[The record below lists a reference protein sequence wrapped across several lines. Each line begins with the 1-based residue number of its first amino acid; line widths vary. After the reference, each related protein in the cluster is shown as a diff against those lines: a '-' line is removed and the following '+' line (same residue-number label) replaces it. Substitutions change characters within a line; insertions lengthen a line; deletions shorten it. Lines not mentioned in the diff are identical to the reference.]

1 MALQQL
7 PFIPETITVHL
18 GLPDQPAENVTV
30 SFPDYIK
37 NVASSE
43 IYPTWPE
50 AAIRANIYAQI
61 TYALNRVYNEF
72 YRSQGYDFDITS
84 ETRFDQK
91 FIKGRDIYENIS
103 RIVDEIFND
112 YVVQQGRIDPYFTA
126 YCNGTTSTCA
136 GLSQWGTVPLAE
148 QGMTPYEIL
157 QYFYGNEIGIVEN
170 APIDENIPSYP
181 GIPLR
186 VGSSGN
192 DVKTIQLQLNRIRRN
207 YPAIPLIPNPNG
219 VFGAS
224 TRNAVEAFQRI
235 FNLTPDGVVGKATW
249 YQLKYIYNGVKR
261 LNELTSEGLTLE
273 EVTRPFPEVL
283 REGETGV
290 DVRSLQYY
298 LAVISY
304 FSDGAVPSVAIDGV
318 FGPATTQA
326 VIAFQNLAGLTA
338 DGIVGLQTW
347 VRLEEAYRDILR
359 SLPPNFTEGNA
370 RLYPGYVLS
379 EGLQNEDVR
388 DLQTYL
394 RGIAEYT
401 GVIPVIPVTGYFGT
415 QTRDVV
421 SALQAQNSLP
431 ASGAVGAPT
440 WNLIRRLYDSR

>member
-1 MALQQL
+1 MASQQL

-18 GLPDQPAENVTV
+18 GLPDQPAENVTL

-50 AAIRANIYAQI
+50 EAIRANIYAQI

-84 ETRFDQK
+84 ETQFDQK

-112 YVVQQGRIDPYFTA
+112 YVVRQGRIDPFFTA
-126 YCNGTTSTCA
+126 YCNGTTTTCA
-136 GLSQWGTVPLAE
+136 GLSQWGTVSLAE
-148 QGMTPYEIL
+148 QGLTPYEIL
-157 QYFYGNEIGIVEN
+157 QYYYGNDIGIVEN
-170 APIDENIPSYP
+170 APIDANLPSYP
-181 GIPLR
+181 NVPLR
-186 VGSSGN
+186 IGSSGN
-192 DVKTIQLQLNRIRRN
+192 DVKTIQLQLNRIRQN
-207 YPAIPLIPNPNG
+207 YPAIPLIENPNG
-219 VFGAS
+219 IFGIS
-224 TRNAVEAFQRI
+224 TRNAVQTFQRI
-235 FNLTPDGVVGKATW
+235 FNLNPDGIVGKGTW

-261 LNELTSEGLTLE
+261 LNELTSEGLTIS

-283 REGETGV
+283 QEGETGI
-290 DVRSLQYY
+290 DVQTLQYY
-298 LAVISY
+298 LNFIAY
-304 FSDGAVPSVAIDGV
+304 FSDGALPSVTVDGI
-318 FGPATTQA
+318 FGPSTTAA
-326 VIAFQNLAGLTA
+326 VIAFQNLLGIPA

-347 VRLEEAYRDILR
+347 IQLEQAYQDILR
-359 SLPPNFTEGNA
+359 TLPPGIEGNRA
-370 RLYPGYVLS
+370 KPYPGFFLS
-379 EGLQNEDVR
+379 EGQQNESVR

-401 GVIPVIPVTGYFGT
+401 GVIPVIPVTGYFGS
-415 QTRDVV
+415 QTKAAV
-421 SALQAQNSLP
+421 SALQAQNGLP
-431 ASGAVGAPT
+431 VNGAVGPVT

>member
-1 MALQQL
+1 MGSQQL

-18 GLPDQPAENVTV
+18 GLPDQYAENVTV

-50 AAIRANIYAQI
+50 SAIRANIYAQI

-84 ETRFDQK
+84 ETQFDQK

-112 YVVQQGRIDPYFTA
+112 YVVRQGRIDPYFTA
-126 YCNGTTSTCA
+126 YCNGTTTVCA
-136 GLSQWGTVPLAE
+136 GLSQWGTVSLAN
-148 QGMTPYEIL
+148 QGLTPYQIL
-157 QYFYGNEIGIVEN
+157 QYYYGDDIGIIEN
-170 APIDENIPSYP
+170 VPIDANIPSYP

-219 VFGAS
+219 VFGVS
-224 TRNAVEAFQRI
+224 TRNAVQAFQSI
-235 FNLTPDGVVGKATW
+235 FNLTPDGIVGKATW

-304 FSDGAVPSVAIDGV
+304 FGDGAVPSVAIDGV

-359 SLPPNFTEGNA
+359 SLPPNFAEGNA

-401 GVIPVIPVTGYFGT
+401 GTIPAIPVTGYFGT
-415 QTRDVV
+415 QTRDAV
-421 SALQAQNSLP
+421 SALQAQNGLP

-440 WNLIRRLYDSR
+440 WNLIRRLYDAR

>member
-1 MALQQL
+1 MGSLQL
-7 PFIPETITVHL
+7 PAIPETITVHL

-61 TYALNRVYNEF
+61 SYALNRVYNEF
-72 YRSQGYDFDITS
+72 YRSQGYDFDITN
-84 ETRFDQK
+84 TTQFDQK

-103 RIVDEIFND
+103 QIADDIFND
-112 YVVQQGRIDPYFTA
+112 YVVRQGRIDPFFTA
-126 YCNGTTSTCA
+126 YCNGSTSFCA
-136 GLSQWGTVPLAE
+136 GLLQWGTVELAE
-148 QGMTPYEIL
+148 QGLTPYQIL
-157 QYFYGNEIGIVEN
+157 QYYYGDNIGIVEN
-170 APIDENIPSYP
+170 APISANIPSYP
-181 GIPLR
+181 GVPLR

-192 DVKTIQLQLNRIRRN
+192 DVKTIQLQLNRIAGN
-207 YPAIPLIPNPNG
+207 YPAIPRIPNPNG
-219 VFGAS
+219 VFGVS
-224 TRNAVEAFQRI
+224 TRNAVQEFQRI
-235 FNLTPDGVVGKATW
+235 FNLTPDGIVGKATW

-283 REGETGV
+283 QEGDTGIAV
-290 DVRSLQYY
+290 QSLQYY
-298 LAVISY
+298 LAVIAY
-304 FSDGAVPSVAIDGV
+304 FSNGALPAVAIDGI
-318 FGPATTQA
+318 FGPATTAA
-326 VIAFQNLAGLTA
+326 VRAFQELVGLPA
-338 DGIVGLQTW
+338 DGIVGLQTFL
-347 VRLEEAYRDILR
+347 RIQQAYEDILAT
-359 SLPPNFTEGNA
+359 LPPGIEGDRA
-370 RLYPGYVLS
+370 KPYPGFLLS
-379 EGLQNEDVR
+379 EGQEGEDVR

-415 QTRDVV
+415 QTRDAVT
-421 SALQAQNSLP
+421 ALQAQNGLP
-431 ASGAVGAPT
+431 ANGAVGPVT

>member
-1 MALQQL
+1 MGSQQL

-18 GLPDQPAENVTV
+18 GLPDQYAENVTV

-50 AAIRANIYAQI
+50 NAIRANIYAQI

-84 ETRFDQK
+84 ETQLDQK

-103 RIVDEIFND
+103 QIVDEIFND

-126 YCNGTTSTCA
+126 YCNGTTTTCA
-136 GLSQWGTVPLAE
+136 GLSQWGTVSLAE
-148 QGMTPYEIL
+148 QGLTPYEIL
-157 QYFYGNEIGIVEN
+157 QYYYGNTIGIIEN
-170 APIDENIPSYP
+170 APIDANIPSYP

-186 VGSSGN
+186 IGSSGN
-192 DVKTIQLQLNRIRRN
+192 TVKTIQLQLNRIRRN
-207 YPAIPLIPNPNG
+207 YPAIPMIPNPNG

-224 TRNAVEAFQRI
+224 TRNAVQAFQRI
-235 FNLTPDGVVGKATW
+235 FNLTPDGIVGKATW

-298 LAVISY
+298 LAVIAY
-304 FSDGAVPSVAIDGV
+304 FSDGAVPSVTIDGV

-347 VRLEEAYRDILR
+347 VRLEEAYRDILA

-401 GVIPVIPVTGYFGT
+401 GVIPTIPITGYFGT

-421 SALQAQNSLP
+421 SALQAQNGLP
-431 ASGAVGAPT
+431 ASGTVGAPT
-440 WNLIRRLYDSR
+440 WNLIRRLYDAR

>member
-1 MALQQL
+1 MGAQQL

-50 AAIRANIYAQI
+50 EAIRANIYAQI

-84 ETRFDQK
+84 ETQLDQK

-103 RIVDEIFND
+103 LIVDEIFND
-112 YVVQQGRIDPYFTA
+112 YVVRQGRIDPFFTA
-126 YCNGTTSTCA
+126 YCNGTTTVCS
-136 GLSQWGTVPLAE
+136 GLLQWGTVALAN
-148 QGMTPYEIL
+148 QGLTPYQIL
-157 QYFYGNEIGIVEN
+157 QYYYGEDIGIVEN
-170 APIDENIPSYP
+170 APISANIPSYP

-192 DVKTIQLQLNRIRRN
+192 TVQTIQLQLNRIRNN
-207 YPAIPLIPNPNG
+207 YPAIPEIPNPNG
-219 VFGAS
+219 VFGVS
-224 TRNAVEAFQRI
+224 TRDAVQAFQRI
-235 FNLTPDGVVGKATW
+235 FNLTPDGIVGKATW

-273 EVTRPFPEVL
+273 EVTRPFPAVL
-283 REGETGV
+283 QEGETGV
-290 DVRSLQYY
+290 DVQALQYY
-298 LAVISY
+298 LAVIAY
-304 FSDGAVPSVAIDGV
+304 FSNGAVPEVAIDGI
-318 FGPATTQA
+318 FGPDTTAA
-326 VIAFQNLAGLTA
+326 VIAFQNLAGLPA

-347 VRLEEAYRDILR
+347 VRLEEAYQDILA
-359 SLPPNFTEGNA
+359 SLPPGIEGDRA
-370 RLYPGYVLS
+370 RPYPGYFLS
-379 EGLQNEDVR
+379 EGQEGEDVR

-401 GVIPVIPVTGYFGT
+401 GIIPAIPVTGYFGT

-421 SALQAQNSLP
+421 SALQAQNGLP
-431 ASGAVGAPT
+431 ANGAVGPAT
-440 WNLIRRLYDSR
+440 WNLIRRLYDAR

>member
-1 MALQQL
+1 MALQEL

-72 YRSQGYDFDITS
+72 YRSQGYDFDITN
-84 ETRFDQK
+84 TTQFDQK

-103 RIVDEIFND
+103 RIVDDIFND
-112 YVVQQGRIDPYFTA
+112 YVVRQGRIDPFFTA
-126 YCNGTTSTCA
+126 YCNGTTTVCA

-148 QGMTPYEIL
+148 QGLTPYQIL
-157 QYFYGNEIGIVEN
+157 QYFYGDNIGIVEN
-170 APIDENIPSYP
+170 APIDANVPTFP
-181 GIPLR
+181 GAPLR
-186 VGSSGN
+186 LGDAGN
-192 DVKTIQLQLNRIRRN
+192 DVKTIQLQLNRIGEN
-207 YPAIPLIPNPNG
+207 YPAIPEIQNPNG
-219 VFGAS
+219 IFDIA
-224 TRNAVEAFQRI
+224 TRNAVQEFQRI

-273 EVTRPFPEVL
+273 EVTRPFPPVL

-304 FSDGAVPSVAIDGV
+304 FSDGLVPAIAIDGV
-318 FGPATTQA
+318 FGPATTAA
-326 VIAFQNLAGLTA
+326 VRAFQELAGLTP
-338 DGIVGLQTW
+338 DGVVGQQTW
-347 VRLEEAYRDILR
+347 LLLERAYQDILN
-359 SLPPNFTEGNA
+359 SLPPGIEGNKA
-370 RLYPGYVLS
+370 RPYPGFFLS
-379 EGLQNEDVR
+379 LGQEGEEVQ

-401 GVIPVIPVTGYFGT
+401 GTIPPIEVTGVYDT
-415 QTRDVV
+415 ATRDVV
-421 SALQAQNSLP
+421 SALQAQNGLP
-431 ASGAVGAPT
+431 ANGSVGPAT
-440 WNLIRRLYDSR
+440 WNVIRRLYDAR

>member
-1 MALQQL
+1 MALQEL

-84 ETRFDQK
+84 ETQFDQK

-103 RIVDEIFND
+103 RIVDDIFND
-112 YVVQQGRIDPYFTA
+112 YVVQQGRVDPFFTA
-126 YCNGTTSTCA
+126 YCNGTTTVCA

-148 QGMTPYEIL
+148 QGLTPYQIL
-157 QYFYGNEIGIVEN
+157 QRFYGQNIGIVEN
-170 APIDENIPSYP
+170 APISANIPTYP
-181 GIPLR
+181 GTALR
-186 VGSSGN
+186 LGDAGN
-192 DVKTIQLQLNRIRRN
+192 DVKTIQLQLNRISQN
-207 YPAIPLIPNPNG
+207 YPAIPRIPNANG
-219 VFGAS
+219 IFDIA
-224 TRNAVEAFQRI
+224 TRNAVQEFQRI

-273 EVTRPFPEVL
+273 EVTRPFPPVL

-298 LAVISY
+298 LAVLSY
-304 FSDGAVPSVAIDGV
+304 FSDGLLPPVIIDGI
-318 FGPATTQA
+318 FGPSTTAA
-326 VIAFQNLAGLTA
+326 VRAFQELAGLTP
-338 DGIVGLQTW
+338 DGVVGQATW
-347 VRLEEAYRDILR
+347 QRLEQAYQDVLNIFPVGQL
-359 SLPPNFTEGNA
+359 EGRA
-370 RLYPGYVLS
+370 KIYPGYFLS
-379 EGLQNEDVR
+379 LGQEGEDVR

-394 RGIAEYT
+394 RGIADYT
-401 GVIPVIPVTGYFGT
+401 GVIPPIEVTGVFDAA
-415 QTRDVV
+415 TRDVV
-421 SALQAQNSLP
+421 SALQAQNGLP
-431 ASGAVGAPT
+431 ANGSVGPAT
-440 WNLIRRLYDSR
+440 WNLIRRLYDAR

>member
-1 MALQQL
+1 MGSQQI
-7 PFIPETITVHL
+7 PFIPQTITVHL
-18 GLPDQPAENVTV
+18 GLPDAPAENVTV

-50 AAIRANIYAQI
+50 ASIRANIYAQI

-84 ETRFDQK
+84 TTQFDQK
-91 FIKGRDIYENIS
+91 FIKGRDIFENIS

-112 YVVQQGRIDPYFTA
+112 YVVRQGRIDPYFTA

-136 GLSQWGTVPLAE
+136 GLSQWGTVSLAE
-148 QGMTPYEIL
+148 QGLTPYEIL
-157 QYFYGNEIGIVEN
+157 QFYYGNDIGILEN
-170 APIDENIPSYP
+170 APVSANIPSYP

-207 YPAIPLIPNPNG
+207 YPAIPLIENPNG
-219 VFGAS
+219 VFGIS
-224 TRNAVEAFQRI
+224 TRNAVQEFQRI
-235 FNLTPDGVVGKATW
+235 FNLVPDGIVGKATW

-261 LNELTSEGLTLE
+261 LNELTAEGLTLD

-283 REGETGV
+283 REGDTGIG
-290 DVRSLQYY
+290 VRSLQYY
-298 LAVISY
+298 LAVIAY
-304 FSDGAVPSVAIDGV
+304 FSNGAVPTVAIDGI
-318 FGPATTQA
+318 FGPATTAA
-326 VIAFQNLAGLTA
+326 VIAFQHLAELPA

-347 VRLEEAYRDILR
+347 SRLEEAYRIILDTLPE
-359 SLPPNFTEGNA
+359 SLLEGRA
-370 RLYPGYVLS
+370 KPYPGYVLS

-401 GVIPVIPVTGYFGT
+401 GDIPVIPITGYFGS
-415 QTRDVV
+415 QTRSVV
-421 SALQAQNSLP
+421 SALQSQNGLP
-431 ASGAVGAPT
+431 PSGTVGAPT
-440 WNLIRRLYDSR
+440 WELIRRLYNSR

>member
-1 MALQQL
+1 MGSLQL

-50 AAIRANIYAQI
+50 EAIRANIYAQI

-84 ETRFDQK
+84 ETQFDQK

-112 YVVQQGRIDPYFTA
+112 YVVRQGRIDPFFTA
-126 YCNGTTSTCA
+126 YCNGTTTTCA
-136 GLSQWGTVPLAE
+136 GLSQWGTVSLAE
-148 QGMTPYEIL
+148 QGLTPYEIL
-157 QYFYGNEIGIVEN
+157 QYYYGNDIGIVEN
-170 APIDENIPSYP
+170 APIDANIPSYP

-192 DVKTIQLQLNRIRRN
+192 DVKTIQLQLNRIRQN
-207 YPAIPLIPNPNG
+207 YPAIPLIENPNG
-219 VFGAS
+219 IFGIS
-224 TRNAVEAFQRI
+224 TRNAVQAFQRI
-235 FNLTPDGVVGKATW
+235 FNLNPDGIVGKATW

-261 LNELTSEGLTLE
+261 LNELTSEGLTAAE
-273 EVTRPFPEVL
+273 ATRPFPEVL
-283 REGETGV
+283 QEGETGI
-290 DVRSLQYY
+290 DVQTLQYY
-298 LAVISY
+298 LNFIAY
-304 FSDGAVPSVAIDGV
+304 FSDGALPSVTVDGI
-318 FGPATTQA
+318 FGPSTTAA
-326 VIAFQNLAGLTA
+326 VITFQNLLGIPA

-347 VRLEEAYRDILR
+347 IQLEQAYQDILR
-359 SLPPNFTEGNA
+359 TLPPGIEGNRA
-370 RLYPGYVLS
+370 KPYPGFFLS
-379 EGLQNEDVR
+379 EGQQNESVR

-401 GVIPVIPVTGYFGT
+401 GVIPVIPVTGYFGN
-415 QTRDVV
+415 QTMEAV
-421 SALQAQNSLP
+421 SALQAQNGLP
-431 ASGAVGAPT
+431 VNGAVGPVT
-440 WNLIRRLYDSR
+440 WNLIRRLYDAR

>member
-1 MALQQL
+1 MASQQL

-18 GLPDQPAENVTV
+18 GLPDQPAENATL

-50 AAIRANIYAQI
+50 EAIRANIYAQI

-84 ETRFDQK
+84 ETQFDQK

-112 YVVQQGRIDPYFTA
+112 YVVRQGRIDPFFTA
-126 YCNGTTSTCA
+126 YCNGTTTTCA
-136 GLSQWGTVPLAE
+136 GLSQWGTVSLAE
-148 QGMTPYEIL
+148 QGLTPYEIL
-157 QYFYGNEIGIVEN
+157 QYYYGNDIGIVEN
-170 APIDENIPSYP
+170 APIDANIPSYP
-181 GIPLR
+181 NVPLR

-192 DVKTIQLQLNRIRRN
+192 DVKTIQLQLNRIRQN
-207 YPAIPLIPNPNG
+207 YPAIPLIENPNG
-219 VFGAS
+219 IFGIS
-224 TRNAVEAFQRI
+224 TRNAVQTFQRI
-235 FNLTPDGVVGKATW
+235 FNLNPDGIVGKGTW

-261 LNELTSEGLTLE
+261 LNELTSEGLTIAE
-273 EVTRPFPEVL
+273 ATRPFPEVL
-283 REGETGV
+283 QEGETGI
-290 DVRSLQYY
+290 DVQTLQYY
-298 LAVISY
+298 LNFIAY
-304 FSDGAVPSVAIDGV
+304 FSDGALPSVSVDGI
-318 FGPATTQA
+318 FGPSTTAA
-326 VIAFQNLAGLTA
+326 VIAFQNLLGIPA

-347 VRLEEAYRDILR
+347 IQLEQAYQDILR
-359 SLPPNFTEGNA
+359 TLPPGIEGNRA
-370 RLYPGYVLS
+370 KPYPGFFLS
-379 EGLQNEDVR
+379 EGQQNESVR

-401 GVIPVIPVTGYFGT
+401 GVIPVIPVTGYFGS
-415 QTRDVV
+415 QTKAAV
-421 SALQAQNSLP
+421 SALQAQNGLP
-431 ASGAVGAPT
+431 VNGAVGPVT

>member
-1 MALQQL
+1 MASQQL

-18 GLPDQPAENVTV
+18 GLPDQPAENVTL

-50 AAIRANIYAQI
+50 EAIRANIYAQI

-84 ETRFDQK
+84 ETQFDQK

-112 YVVQQGRIDPYFTA
+112 YVVRQGRIDPFFTA
-126 YCNGTTSTCA
+126 YCNGTTTTCA
-136 GLSQWGTVPLAE
+136 GLSQWGTVSLAE
-148 QGMTPYEIL
+148 QGLTPYEIL
-157 QYFYGNEIGIVEN
+157 QYYYGTDIGIVEN
-170 APIDENIPSYP
+170 APIDANIPSYP
-181 GIPLR
+181 NVPLR

-192 DVKTIQLQLNRIRRN
+192 DVKTIQLQLNRIRQN
-207 YPAIPLIPNPNG
+207 YPAIPLIENPNG
-219 VFGAS
+219 IFGIS
-224 TRNAVEAFQRI
+224 TRNAVQTFQRI
-235 FNLTPDGVVGKATW
+235 FNLNPDGIVGKGTW

-261 LNELTSEGLTLE
+261 LNELTSEGLTIAE
-273 EVTRPFPEVL
+273 ATRPFPEVL
-283 REGETGV
+283 QEGETGI
-290 DVRSLQYY
+290 DVQTLQYY
-298 LAVISY
+298 LNFIAY
-304 FSDGAVPSVAIDGV
+304 FSDDALPSVSVDGI
-318 FGPATTQA
+318 FGPSTTAA
-326 VIAFQNLAGLTA
+326 VIAFQNLLGIPA

-347 VRLEEAYRDILR
+347 VQLEQAYQDILR
-359 SLPPNFTEGNA
+359 TLPPGIEGNRA
-370 RLYPGYVLS
+370 KPYPGFFLS
-379 EGLQNEDVR
+379 EGQQNESVR

-401 GVIPVIPVTGYFGT
+401 GVIPVIPVTGYFGS
-415 QTRDVV
+415 QTKAAV
-421 SALQAQNSLP
+421 SALQAQNGLP
-431 ASGAVGAPT
+431 VNGAVGPVT

>member
-1 MALQQL
+1 MSLQEL

-18 GLPDQPAENVTV
+18 GLPNAYAENVTV

-50 AAIRANIYAQI
+50 EAIRANIYAQI

-84 ETRFDQK
+84 ETQFDQK

-103 RIVDEIFND
+103 QIVDEIFND
-112 YVVQQGRIDPYFTA
+112 YVVRQGRIDPFFTA
-126 YCNGTTSTCA
+126 YCNGTTTVCA
-136 GLSQWGTVPLAE
+136 GLSQWGTVSLAN
-148 QGMTPYEIL
+148 QGLTPYQIL
-157 QYFYGNEIGIVEN
+157 QYYYGDNIGIIEN
-170 APIDENIPSYP
+170 APIGANIPSYP

-192 DVKTIQLQLNRIRRN
+192 DIKTIQIQLNRIRRN
-207 YPAIPLIPNPNG
+207 FPAIPLIPNPNG
-219 VFGAS
+219 VFGVS
-224 TRNAVEAFQRI
+224 TRNAVQEFQRI
-235 FNLTPDGVVGKATW
+235 FNLTPDGIVGKATW

-273 EVTRPFPEVL
+273 EVTRPYPEVL

-290 DVRSLQYY
+290 DVQALQYY
-298 LAVISY
+298 LSVISY
-304 FSDGAVPSVAIDGV
+304 FSDGAVPSVAVDGV

-326 VIAFQNLAGLTA
+326 VTAFQNLAELPA

-347 VRLEEAYRDILR
+347 IRLEQAYQDILR
-359 SLPPNFTEGNA
+359 SLPPGIEGDKA
-370 RLYPGYVLS
+370 RPYPGYVLS

-394 RGIAEYT
+394 RGIAEYS

-415 QTRDVV
+415 QTRDAI
-421 SALQAQNSLP
+421 SALQAQNGIPVSGTAGP
-431 ASGAVGAPT
+431 AT
-440 WNLIRRLYDSR
+440 WNLIRRLYDAR

>member
-1 MALQQL
+1 MALQEL

-37 NVASSE
+37 NAASSE

-72 YRSQGYDFDITS
+72 YRSQGYDFDITN
-84 ETRFDQK
+84 TTQFDQK

-103 RIVDEIFND
+103 RIVDDIFND
-112 YVVQQGRIDPYFTA
+112 YVVRQGRIDPFFTA
-126 YCNGTTSTCA
+126 YCNGTTSVCA

-148 QGMTPYEIL
+148 QGLTPYQIL
-157 QYFYGNEIGIVEN
+157 QYFYGDNIGIVEN
-170 APIDENIPSYP
+170 APIDANVPTYP
-181 GIPLR
+181 GTPLR
-186 VGSSGN
+186 LGDAGN
-192 DVKTIQLQLNRIRRN
+192 DVKTIQLQLNRIGQN
-207 YPAIPLIPNPNG
+207 YPAIPEIQNPNG
-219 VFGAS
+219 IFDIA
-224 TRNAVEAFQRI
+224 TRNAVQEFQRI
-235 FNLTPDGVVGKATW
+235 FNLSPDGVVGKATW

-273 EVTRPFPEVL
+273 EVTRPFPSVL
-283 REGETGV
+283 QEGETGV

-304 FSDGAVPSVAIDGV
+304 FSDGLVPTVAIDGV
-318 FGPATTQA
+318 FGPATTAA
-326 VIAFQNLAGLTA
+326 VRAFQELAGIPA
-338 DGIVGLQTW
+338 DGIVGQQTW
-347 VRLEEAYRDILR
+347 LLLERAYQDILN
-359 SLPPNFTEGNA
+359 SLPPGIEGNKA
-370 RLYPGYVLS
+370 RPYPGYFLS
-379 EGLQNEDVR
+379 LGQEGEEVQ

-401 GVIPVIPVTGYFGT
+401 GVIPVIEVTGVFDT
-415 QTRDVV
+415 ATRDVV
-421 SALQAQNSLP
+421 SALQAQNGLP
-431 ASGAVGAPT
+431 ANGAVGPAT
-440 WNLIRRLYDSR
+440 WNLIRRLYDAR

>member
-1 MALQQL
+1 MALQEL

-72 YRSQGYDFDITS
+72 YRSQGYDFDITN
-84 ETRFDQK
+84 TTQFDQK

-103 RIVDEIFND
+103 RIVDDIFND
-112 YVVQQGRIDPYFTA
+112 YVVQQGRIDPFFTA
-126 YCNGTTSTCA
+126 YCNGTTTVCA

-148 QGMTPYEIL
+148 QGLTPYEIL
-157 QYFYGNEIGIVEN
+157 QRFYGRNIGIVEN
-170 APIDENIPSYP
+170 APIDANVPTYP
-181 GIPLR
+181 GTPLR
-186 VGSSGN
+186 LGDASN
-192 DVKTIQLQLNRIRRN
+192 DVKTIQLQLNRIGEN
-207 YPAIPLIPNPNG
+207 YPAIPKIENSNG
-219 VFGAS
+219 IFDIA
-224 TRNAVEAFQRI
+224 TRNAVQAFQRI
-235 FNLTPDGVVGKATW
+235 FNLTPDGIVGKATW

-273 EVTRPFPEVL
+273 EVTRPFPPVL
-283 REGETGV
+283 REGATGV

-304 FSDGAVPSVAIDGV
+304 FSDGLVPPVAIDGV
-318 FGPATTQA
+318 FGPETTAA
-326 VIAFQNLAGLTA
+326 VRAFQTVAGIPA
-338 DGIVGLQTW
+338 DGIVGQQTW
-347 VRLEEAYRDILR
+347 LLLERAYQDILN
-359 SLPPNFTEGNA
+359 SLPQGIEGNKA
-370 RLYPGYVLS
+370 KPYPGYFLS
-379 EGLQNEDVR
+379 LGQEGEDVQ

-401 GVIPVIPVTGYFGT
+401 GVIPVIEVTGVYDT
-415 QTRDVV
+415 ATRDVV
-421 SALQAQNSLP
+421 SALQAQNGLP
-431 ASGAVGAPT
+431 ANGAVGPAT
-440 WNLIRRLYDSR
+440 WNLIRRLYDAR